1 MRSRIVYSFTARI
14 YRGNGKIVDYEKTLP
29 GEGTFTS
36 LTSIEN
42 YIKQCEN
49 RRLDLDNAEVRS
61 RVYLPPTHA
70 VSTPGVYQGRVEFS
84 RIIVRVVHSN
94 EPLMGCGLLPEWL
107 RSKKSIHAIDDKNDN
122 LCVWRCLAI
131 YLGYQDGVKRPAE
144 NTTRRTLKLAREFYD
159 DPKLKVEDV
168 RGTKSVD
175 FEGIG
180 KMFTVNIRLH
190 ELKEQKIWKLVF
202 GKHQFKKSLPS
213 VAIGLYE
220 GHCFYSKYIE
230 MLTEHWECVGCQ
242 QRFTKHDNHTL
253 HITEYLCSGGKTKLI
268 RKGKKIKLI
277 MNSSEKVFYGGNT
290 QFSYIDC
297 KWIEKPSEKIGK
309 HTHHALC
316 GHGGEKCMK
325 INKKEILVMVLNLKL
340 ILFINFMIVNGT
352 DALPQTEMVI
362 DTKKQSTWKLKLKI
376 WGTMSFRYG
385 SVKNLK

>member
-1 MRSRIVYSFTARI
+1 MVFNRIKQDIEMRSRIVYSFTARI

-61 RVYLPPTHA
+61 RVYLPPTHV

-131 YLGYQDGVKRPAE
+131 YFGYQDGVKRPAE
-144 NTTRRTLKLAREFYD
+144 DTTRRALKLVREFYD

-168 RGTKSVD
+168 RGTKRVD

-180 KMFTVNIRLH
+180 KMFTVNI
-190 ELKEQKIWKLVF
+190 
-202 GKHQFKKSLPS
+202 
-213 VAIGLYE
+213 
-220 GHCFYSKYIE
+220 
-230 MLTEHWECVGCQ
+230 
-242 QRFTKHDNHTL
+242 
-253 HITEYLCSGGKTKLI
+253 
-268 RKGKKIKLI
+268 
-277 MNSSEKVFYGGNT
+277 
-290 QFSYIDC
+290 
-297 KWIEKPSEKIGK
+297 
-309 HTHHALC
+309 
-316 GHGGEKCMK
+316 
-325 INKKEILVMVLNLKL
+325 
-340 ILFINFMIVNGT
+340 
-352 DALPQTEMVI
+352 
-362 DTKKQSTWKLKLKI
+362 
-376 WGTMSFRYG
+376 
-385 SVKNLK
+385 